1 MSFASFDLSG
11 KVVLVT
17 GGGGGIGLGMA
28 EAVAQAGAGVV
39 VWDRDV
45 QRLESAAATL
55 SAYDV
60 PVGTAVVDVSDES
73 EVASAM
79 ADAVAGFGRLDAV
92 FANAGYAIHAPFLEM
107 TAGQWRE
114 VLATCL
120 DGVVWTLREATRHM
134 VDRADRGDP
143 GGSLIVTSSVAAIEA
158 SPTNEAYSASKAGVL
173 GVVRS
178 LAVEFARYGVRANA
192 ILPGWI
198 HTPLTET
205 RVEGLQRII
214 DRRVP
219 MRRWGTP
226 ADFGGLAVYLT
237 SDASA
242 YHTGGSFVVDGGYS
256 IY

>member
-1 MSFASFDLSG
+1 MSFAPFDLSG
-11 KVVLVT
+11 KIVLIT

-39 VWDRDV
+39 VWDRDID
-45 QRLESAAATL
+45 RLEQAKATL
-55 SAYDV
+55 SAYGV
-60 PVGTAVVDVSDES
+60 PVGFADVDVSKES
-73 EVASAM
+73 DVGRAM
-79 ADAVAGFGRLDAV
+79 ADAVDQFGRLDAV
-92 FANAGYAIHAPFLEM
+92 FANAGFAVHAPFLEM
-107 TAGQWRE
+107 TAEQWHE
-114 VLATCL
+114 VLSTCL

-134 VDRADRGDP
+134 VDRANRGDP
-143 GGSLIVTSSVAAIEA
+143 GGSLVVTSSVAAIEA

-205 RVEGLQRII
+205 RIGAMQKII

-242 YHTGGSFVVDGGYS
+242 YHTGGSFVVDGGYT